1 MPWSNNSFSL
11 SEKVKIDKLFLNV
24 HNFTNKEVN
33 YIYSSSEDDKKYIHY
48 ELLINKKA
56 YLRLEANKITYN
68 NLKNYHDKM
77 EDNKPID
84 IKLDR
89 IKNKNSYRLM
99 PNYDDMSKSKEL
111 FPFREIQFT
120 SMIFLK
126 NNKYRGLWTNLAFD
140 RFWLLYDVKKKD
152 GFFGDYKDWDFE
164 NWDKDLKDEFDNTIG
179 KNFIKKTIKFFNK
192 IKPSQYEN
200 PKIK

>member
-24 HNFTNKEVN
+24 HNFTNKEVD

-68 NLKNYHDKM
+68 NLKNYLDKM

-126 NNKYRGLWTNLAFD
+126 K
-140 RFWLLYDVKKKD
+140 
-152 GFFGDYKDWDFE
+152 
-164 NWDKDLKDEFDNTIG
+164 
-179 KNFIKKTIKFFNK
+179 
-192 IKPSQYEN
+192 
-200 PKIK
+200 

>member
-1 MPWSNNSFSL
+1 MIVFL

-56 YLRLEANKITYN
+56 YLRLEAKKITYF
-68 NLKNYHDKM
+68 NLKNYLDKM

-99 PNYDDMSKSKEL
+99 PSYDDMSKAKEVFL
-111 FPFREIQFT
+111 LEKFNLIQ
-120 SMIFLK
+120 
-126 NNKYRGLWTNLAFD
+126 
-140 RFWLLYDVKKKD
+140 
-152 GFFGDYKDWDFE
+152 
-164 NWDKDLKDEFDNTIG
+164 
-179 KNFIKKTIKFFNK
+179 
-192 IKPSQYEN
+192 
-200 PKIK
+200 